1 MPNKHASIKH
11 LRQTKVRATKNL
23 AVKNQVKKL
32 VKTSRKHLLA
42 KEKDKATTSVRA
54 AGKSLD
60 KAASNGVISK
70 NTAARLKS
78 RLMKQLHA
86 LDK

>member
-11 LRQTKVRATKNL
+11 LRQTKVRAAKNL

-54 AGKSLD
+54 AGKALD
-60 KAASNGVISK
+60 KAASNGVIRK

-86 LDK
+86 LGK